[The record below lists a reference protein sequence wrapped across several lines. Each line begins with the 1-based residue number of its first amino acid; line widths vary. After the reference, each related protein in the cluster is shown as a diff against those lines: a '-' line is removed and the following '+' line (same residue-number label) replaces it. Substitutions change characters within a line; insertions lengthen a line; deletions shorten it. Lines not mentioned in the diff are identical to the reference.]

1 MVPRL
6 LKGPF
11 TVASYQRLAEL
22 GVLREDDRVELIDGQ
37 VVEMS
42 PIGDRHASCVRR
54 LNRRLSRDLRDVA
67 LVDVQNPVVLDEYD
81 APQPDLAVLKPRA
94 DGYTKHPRAADTLLV
109 IEVSDTS
116 VAYDR
121 DIKIPL
127 YARLEF
133 RRPGW
138 WISRQTRLRCTG
150 SLPAG
155 NTPACGSCP
164 AATRS
169 ARCISP
175 GGQFQQT
182 KSWGRP
188 LRPVAPYLLERDGR
202 LLPIEEKTTDRVG
215 PSDARGLNV
224 FLEDYDRRTPAA
236 LLLYDGP
243 DLRWVA
249 DRVLAAPWYSA
260 V

>member
-1 MVPRL
+1 MTPDRGVLRRLTRHLRRAHIVHMVPRL

-127 YARLEF
+127 YARAGIPEAWLVD
-133 RRPGW
+133 
-138 WISRQTRLRCTG
+138 
-150 SLPAG
+150 LPADAIAVYRE
-155 NTPACGSCP
+155 PAGGEYTSVWVVSRGDTLSP
-164 AATRS
+164 LHFPRGTVS
-169 ARCISP
+169 ADEIL
-175 GGQFQQT
+175 G
-182 KSWGRP
+182 
-188 LRPVAPYLLERDGR
+188 
-202 LLPIEEKTTDRVG
+202 
-215 PSDARGLNV
+215 
-224 FLEDYDRRTPAA
+224 
-236 LLLYDGP
+236 
-243 DLRWVA
+243 
-249 DRVLAAPWYSA
+249 
-260 V
+260 